1 MSAPETFWK
10 ALVARPARS
19 LASMQAISLEFAPT
33 TEALDA
39 LVESMPEGYRA
50 NYDEIARREHAAI
63 VARRR
68 SQTVHVERWRS
79 LPDGGALVLI
89 VADDR
94 PGLLSLICAS
104 LVRHRL
110 EVRVAQIYTRERSA
124 DLPEAVDFFWLRATD
139 NRGSFR
145 PVEAHDLEKF
155 ADTLAELI
163 EAPTRNSRAE
173 PSLAAAFA
181 PVAARAFFNT
191 KAMRRGEH
199 VLVVEA
205 RDFPGL
211 LLTITHTLYAQG
223 VVIVGSTVQTEGNIA
238 RDSFV
243 IKDPGGGN
251 LTSERLAGIRQA
263 VVSAVRAGP
272 PAP

>member
-1 MSAPETFWK
+1 MTDQPLA
-10 ALVARPARS
+10 
-19 LASMQAISLEFAPT
+19 LASMPAISLELTPT

-39 LVESMPEGYRA
+39 LVQSMPEGYRA
-50 NYDEIARREHAAI
+50 TYDELARREHAAI
-63 VARRR
+63 VARRG
-68 SQTVHVERWRS
+68 SQTVHLERWRS

-110 EVRVAQIYTRERSA
+110 EVRVAQIYTRERPG

-139 NRGSFR
+139 SRGSLR

-155 ADTLAELI
+155 SDTLAEMI
-163 EAPTRNSRAE
+163 EAPPRTPRTE

-181 PVAARAFFNT
+181 PIAARAFFNT

-199 VLVVEA
+199 LLVVEA

-211 LLTITHTLYAQG
+211 LLTITRTLHAHG
-223 VVIVGSTVQTEGNIA
+223 VVIVSSTVHTEGNIA

-243 IKDPGGGN
+243 LKEPGGGIF
-251 LTSERLAGIRQA
+251 SPERLTAIRQA
-263 VVSAVRAGP
+263 VVSAVRGGP
-272 PAP
+272 PTL

>member
-1 MSAPETFWK
+1 
-10 ALVARPARS
+10 
-19 LASMQAISLEFAPT
+19 MQAISLEWAPT

-50 NYDEIARREHAAI
+50 SYDEVARREHAAI
-63 VARRR
+63 LARRR

-110 EVRVAQIYTRERSA
+110 EVHVAQIYTRERPG

-139 NRGSFR
+139 SRGGFR

-155 ADTLAELI
+155 SDTLAEMV
-163 EAPTRNSRAE
+163 EAPPRTSRE
-173 PSLAAAFA
+173 PPLTAAFA
-181 PVAARAFFNT
+181 PIAARAFFNT

-205 RDFPGL
+205 RDYPGL
-211 LLTITHTLYAQG
+211 LLTITRALHGQG
-223 VVIVGSTVQTEGNIA
+223 VVIAGSTVQTEGNIA

-243 IKDPGGGN
+243 VRDPAGGT
-251 LTSERLAGIRQA
+251 LTPERLAAIRQA
-263 VVSAVRAGP
+263 VISAVRAGP
-272 PAP
+272 PPA